1 MKAVAILREG
11 APPEVTDLPV
21 PEPGPDEIRIQIRAA
36 GVNPADGKA
45 ASGAFGPV
53 VVPYIPGF
61 DGAGVVEKLGEAV
74 TAFREG
80 DPVFG
85 RLGRVGRG
93 TYAEYVTV
101 KESAVVTVI
110 PAGLDYAQA
119 AAVPVAGLTAY
130 GILEALEL
138 PAPAAILIL
147 GATGGVGSFLT
158 QFASRAGL
166 AVVATARPQLREKVQ
181 ALGATHVVD
190 HTDSTPLDK
199 QLAAAGID
207 ELDAIVDLVG
217 DKSLLRN
224 LGRLIRP
231 GGSLVSTVGAAD
243 EGESY
248 APAVRAWN
256 YSKQATKQ
264 QMEELAAVLQGGEIV
279 IPVERVLDLAE
290 GPRVLQES
298 LSGHLH
304 GKTVLEVSAEG

>member
-138 PAPAAILIL
+138 LAPATILVL

-166 AVVATARPQLREKVQ
+166 AVVATARPQLREKVMQ

-190 HTDSTPLDK
+190 HTDSTPCG
-199 QLAAAGID
+199 QAACSGRYRRTRCHSRSRGGQK
-207 ELDAIVDLVG
+207 VFSVTLVG
-217 DKSLLRN
+217 
-224 LGRLIRP
+224 
-231 GGSLVSTVGAAD
+231 
-243 EGESY
+243 
-248 APAVRAWN
+248 
-256 YSKQATKQ
+256 
-264 QMEELAAVLQGGEIV
+264 
-279 IPVERVLDLAE
+279 
-290 GPRVLQES
+290 
-298 LSGHLH
+298 
-304 GKTVLEVSAEG
+304 